1 MCLFKIKVDEEE
13 DDYVAVRE
21 RRVRRRHNADRIA
34 LASSRRVVAVR
45 QPRDSYESIERRY
58 SVIPPPQPVPEIPGQ
73 KPLVIRPASPPSPD
87 VQYVHV
93 SPRSSSSSSDRGEY
107 VYQRRE
113 VRYER
118 SPERLHEYR
127 YVDAPEPEYPR
138 ERRRSRQRSRS
149 GDRRR
154 DDRRDRRD
162 EYDETKIRIHRRE
175 YD

>member
-1 MCLFKIKVDEEE
+1 MCLFKLKVDDDE
-13 DDYVAVRE
+13 DDFVAVRE
-21 RRVRRRHNADRIA
+21 RRVYRRRNGDRIG
-34 LASSRRVVAVR
+34 LAARRVSVR
-45 QPRDSYESIERRY
+45 EPRDSYEEMQRY